1 MALVVICG
9 QPCSGKTGIAEA
21 LATNFREQGST
32 VVVVD
37 EPSLS
42 LERNA
47 SYQGDSHGPS

>member
-1 MALVVICG
+1 MALVVISG
-9 QPCSGKTGIAEA
+9 QPCSGKTGVATV
-21 LATNFREQGST
+21 LADIFRERGST

-47 SYQGDSHGPS
+47 SYQGDSNPL